1 MNSSGYAKPMVSLL
15 TTFLAAFILAYVL
28 RPLAVRL
35 QGLGLGKIFSAILTV
50 LIGFI
55 AISGLILLFLSVLQK
70 ELPALREQF
79 PIWLSQTQT
88 ALQPTLDN
96 LAINFDIQK
105 IQGLLQERISAQL
118 SNNADALIGSGLSAL
133 LNSGQTLLAGIFAL
147 VLIIFIVF
155 YLLTE
160 WDEFFKKLTPI
171 IPLRWL
177 TQVTTIT
184 HEIDDLLSQYLR
196 GQLIVIAILSI
207 YYCIGLY
214 FLGMTGALALGL
226 LTGIA
231 IFIPYIGYG
240 AALVLALLSALLQ
253 AEVGVSVIAVLAL
266 YIAGQSLE
274 SLILTPKLVGER
286 IGLHPVLVVFALIL
300 FGGWFGF
307 FGILLALPMSAIAL
321 VLTRHAMHS
330 YKNSAWYQK

>member
-1 MNSSGYAKPMVSLL
+1 MVSLL

-55 AISGLILLFLSVLQK
+55 AISGLILLFLSILQK

-79 PIWLSQTQT
+79 PIWLSQTQA

-240 AALVLALLSALLQ
+240 AALVLALLSAVLQ

>member
-1 MNSSGYAKPMVSLL
+1 MVSLL

-50 LIGFI
+50 LIGFF

-79 PIWLSQTQT
+79 PVWLSQTQA

-184 HEIDDLLSQYLR
+184 HEIDELLSQYLR
-196 GQLIVIAILSI
+196 GQLIVIALLSI

-240 AALVLALLSALLQ
+240 AALVLALLSAVLQ

-307 FGILLALPMSAIAL
+307 FGVLLALPMSAIAL

>member
-1 MNSSGYAKPMVSLL
+1 MVSLL

-79 PIWLSQTQT
+79 PVWLSQTQA

-196 GQLIVIAILSI
+196 GQLIVIALLSI

-240 AALVLALLSALLQ
+240 AALVLALLSAVLQ

-307 FGILLALPMSAIAL
+307 FGVLLALPMSAIAL

>member
-1 MNSSGYAKPMVSLL
+1 MVSLL

-50 LIGFI
+50 LIGFF

-79 PIWLSQTQT
+79 PVWLSQTQA

-177 TQVTTIT
+177 TQVTMIT

-196 GQLIVIAILSI
+196 GQLIVIALLSI

-240 AALVLALLSALLQ
+240 AALVLALLSAVLQ

-307 FGILLALPMSAIAL
+307 FGVLLALPMSAIAL

>member
-1 MNSSGYAKPMVSLL
+1 
-15 TTFLAAFILAYVL
+15 
-28 RPLAVRL
+28 
-35 QGLGLGKIFSAILTV
+35 LTV
-50 LIGFI
+50 LIGFF

-79 PIWLSQTQT
+79 PVWLSQTQA

-177 TQVTTIT
+177 TQVTMIT
-184 HEIDDLLSQYLR
+184 HEIDELLSQYLR
-196 GQLIVIAILSI
+196 GQLIVIALLSI

-240 AALVLALLSALLQ
+240 AALVLALLSAVLQ
-253 AEVGVSVIAVLAL
+253 AKVGVSVIAVLAL

-307 FGILLALPMSAIAL
+307 FGVLLALPMSAIAL

>member
-1 MNSSGYAKPMVSLL
+1 MVSLL

-50 LIGFI
+50 LIGFF

-79 PIWLSQTQT
+79 PIWLSQTQA

-240 AALVLALLSALLQ
+240 AALVLALLSAVLQ